1 MKITFPGAF
10 FGFVLFVQ
18 GIQFNTEDISEFK
31 AKILNA
37 VLQSLRPW
45 WELQLGLNS
54 NKLHIREHVRYLNL
68 KHITIVFK
76 SV

>member
-10 FGFVLFVQ
+10 FCFVLFVQ

-45 WELQLGLNS
+45 
-54 NKLHIREHVRYLNL
+54 
-68 KHITIVFK
+68 
-76 SV
+76 